1 MTVDGRP
8 LAFTAQVPGGFALLR
23 SESTGAMG
31 TDLLRIGVRGN
42 RVDQVAHLRARIPIP
57 AMAVGSGTNI
67 YVENDGTIVRYDL
80 RDGSSLALMSV
91 RSAHHAWNA
100 VGIGPDGST
109 MYVASEPQQTL
120 TAMPVNADAW
130 LDTACRV
137 AGRKSEPDDF
147 AGLLPN
153 TDRIKMGCPQP
164 SPRLAEFGLH
174 QHHVVVGPPGRVEVE
189 APIGSTGESRRGAA
203 ASSVRRG
210 WRRQRGEDPRRAPRS
225 PRLRRGADADRT
237 VAVEHHGYLFRY
249 GLTRST
255 AR

>member
-1 MTVDGRP
+1 MSPTGDFAVNLLGKPNDATTPVQIIDTRTGGVVNTVTVDGRP

-100 VGIGPDGST
+100 VGISADGST

-153 TDRIKMGCPQP
+153 TDRIKMGCP
-164 SPRLAEFGLH
+164 
-174 QHHVVVGPPGRVEVE
+174 
-189 APIGSTGESRRGAA
+189 
-203 ASSVRRG
+203 
-210 WRRQRGEDPRRAPRS
+210 
-225 PRLRRGADADRT
+225 
-237 VAVEHHGYLFRY
+237 
-249 GLTRST
+249 
-255 AR
+255 

>member
-1 MTVDGRP
+1 
-8 LAFTAQVPGGFALLR
+8 
-23 SESTGAMG
+23 
-31 TDLLRIGVRGN
+31 
-42 RVDQVAHLRARIPIP
+42 
-57 AMAVGSGTNI
+57 MAVGSGTNI

-100 VGIGPDGST
+100 VGISADGST

-153 TDRIKMGCPQP
+153 TDRIKMGCP
-164 SPRLAEFGLH
+164 
-174 QHHVVVGPPGRVEVE
+174 
-189 APIGSTGESRRGAA
+189 
-203 ASSVRRG
+203 
-210 WRRQRGEDPRRAPRS
+210 
-225 PRLRRGADADRT
+225 
-237 VAVEHHGYLFRY
+237 
-249 GLTRST
+249 
-255 AR
+255 